1 MAGQKREARLR
12 TQKREAR
19 LGTCVPTIHVL
30 IGSSLRDGDARRSPG
45 MTKERAVNMQG
56 LMQGK
61 RGLIMGV
68 ANDHSI
74 AWGIA
79 KTLAAHGA
87 ELAFTYQGEALG
99 KRVKPLAQSLNA
111 DLVLPC
117 DVENIASVDAVFET
131 LRKQWGGLDFLVH
144 AIGFSDKN
152 ELKGRYADTTR
163 ENFSR
168 TMIISCFSFTEL
180 ARRAAA
186 LMPAS
191 GGAMITLTYGGSTKV
206 MPNYNVMGVAKA
218 ALEASV
224 RYLASDFGR
233 GGIRVNA
240 ISAGPV
246 RTLAGAVIGDS
257 RAMFAF
263 QQKHAPLGRGVTLD
277 ELGGSALYLLSDL
290 STGVTGEIHF
300 VDSGYNIISMP
311 RTEDLKAANGA
322 ESAKQRASEAA
333 K

>member
-1 MAGQKREARLR
+1 
-12 TQKREAR
+12 
-19 LGTCVPTIHVL
+19 
-30 IGSSLRDGDARRSPG
+30 
-45 MTKERAVNMQG
+45 MQG

-79 KTLAAHGA
+79 KTLSAQGA

-99 KRVKPLAQSLNA
+99 KRVKPLAQSLHA

-117 DVENIASVDAVFET
+117 DVENIASVDEVFET
-131 LRKQWGGLDFLVH
+131 LRNRWGHLDFVVH
-144 AIGFSDKN
+144 AIGFTDKN
-152 ELKGRYADTTR
+152 ALRGRYADTTR

-168 TMIISCFSFTEL
+168 TMVISCFSLTEI
-180 ARRAAA
+180 AKRAAE
-186 LMPAS
+186 LMPET
-191 GGAMITLTYGGSTKV
+191 GGSIITLTYGGSTRV
-206 MPNYNVMGVAKA
+206 MPNYNVKGVVKA

-224 RYLASDFGR
+224 RYLAADFGR
-233 GGIRVNA
+233 SGIRVNA

-263 QQKHAPLGRGVTLD
+263 QQKHSPLGRGVSLD
-277 ELGGSALYLLSDL
+277 ELGGAALYLLSDL
-290 STGVTGEIHF
+290 STGVTGEIHY

-311 RTEDLKAANGA
+311 RTEDLKSADAAD
-322 ESAKQRASEAA
+322 
-333 K
+333 